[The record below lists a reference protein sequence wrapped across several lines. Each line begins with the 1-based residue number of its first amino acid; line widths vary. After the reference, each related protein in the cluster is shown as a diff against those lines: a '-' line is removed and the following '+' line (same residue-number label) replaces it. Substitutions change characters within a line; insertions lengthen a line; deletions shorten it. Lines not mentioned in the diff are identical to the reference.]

1 MNDTSAPSSPEADGA
16 PSPGQRGIEQ
26 HVAAW
31 FENLENDFRATSLNQ
46 LIAGLVKPGR
56 VLDIGCG
63 SGGLSAEL
71 LTRGFTVTSQDI
83 SEEMVSMCRRYLT
96 RRGFAVDKVRRGGVD
111 DIPEAGAFDT
121 VTALDVIEHIEDD
134 RGALLRMREALKP
147 DGRLVL
153 SVPALSW
160 LYGPKD
166 KEVGHYRRYDKEALV
181 QALEGAGFTVERIR
195 FWNGIGVLPVW
206 LSLKRGKRLNEDF
219 RYGGRSPVKRA
230 LNTTLRLWF
239 THIEN
244 SVPAPRGLS
253 LIACAR
259 LSAAPRPDSQ

>member
-1 MNDTSAPSSPEADGA
+1 MNDKPEPSSPEAAGA
-16 PSPGQRGIEQ
+16 PSTGQRGIEQ

-31 FENLENDFRATSLNQ
+31 FDNLENDFRATSLNQ
-46 LIAGLVKPGR
+46 LIAGLVKPDR

-71 LTRGFTVTSQDI
+71 LKRGLTVTSQDI

-96 RRGFAVDKVRRGGVD
+96 RLGFAMDKVRQGGVD
-111 DIPEAGAFDT
+111 DIPEEGAFDT

-134 RGALLRMREALKP
+134 RGALLRMRKALKP
-147 DGRLVL
+147 DGRLII

-181 QALEGAGFTVERIR
+181 RALEGAGFTIEQIR

-230 LNTTLRLWF
+230 LNTALRLWF
-239 THIEN
+239 THVEN

-259 LSAAPRPDSQ
+259 PTGPAAP